1 MTTGPISPELLI
13 YAYSTGVFPMAEH
26 REDASVMWFEPERRG
41 ILPLESFHI
50 SHSLARVIR
59 KGVFEVRTDTAFREV
74 ILNCADRAETWI
86 NDQIVDAYC
95 GLFDLNLAHSVEC
108 WKENKLVG
116 GLYGVAL
123 GGAFFGESMFS
134 KETNASKVA
143 LCALV
148 KRLKVGGY
156 TLLDTQFL
164 TSHLASFGGVE
175 ITQEDYLILL
185 DRALDIKASF

>member
-59 KGVFEVRTDTAFREV
+59 KGVFEVRTDTAFQDV
-74 ILNCADRAETWI
+74 MLNCADRKETWI
-86 NDQIVDAYC
+86 NDQILDAYC
-95 GLFDLNLAHSVEC
+95 RLFDLGLAHSVEC
-108 WKENKLVG
+108 WRDGGLVG
-116 GLYGVAL
+116 GLYGVSL

-134 KETNASKVA
+134 KQTNASKVA

-148 KRLKVGGY
+148 KRLKVGGF

-164 TSHLASFGGVE
+164 TPHLASFGGVE
-175 ITQEDYLILL
+175 IPQKDYLILL
-185 DRALDIKASF
+185 KKALDLKASF